1 MSLIDINP
9 LLSQMR
15 QITLETHAPEQA
27 YGVATTATPGLDF
40 SSLLKRA
47 VESVGGA
54 QMEAGRLA
62 MGFERGDE
70 GVDLGQTM
78 VAVQKAQLSLT
89 TLAQVRNKVVDAYN
103 SVMQM
108 QV

>member
-1 MSLIDINP
+1 MSSIDINP
-9 LLSQMR
+9 LLAQMR
-15 QITLETHAPEQA
+15 QISMETHSPEKA
-27 YGVATTATPGLDF
+27 YGVAAPQAAGADF

-54 QMEAGRLA
+54 QMEAGRMA

-70 GVDLGQTM
+70 GADLGRTM

-103 SVMQM
+103 TVMQM